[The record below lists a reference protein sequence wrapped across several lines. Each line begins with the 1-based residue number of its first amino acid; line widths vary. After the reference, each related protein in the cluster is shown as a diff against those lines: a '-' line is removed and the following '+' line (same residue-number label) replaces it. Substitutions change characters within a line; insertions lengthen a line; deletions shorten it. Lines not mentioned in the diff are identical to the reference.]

1 MADLF
6 EEKNIS
12 PMLLNEVKEPF
23 DNEDYI
29 YELKLDGIRCVAYIE
44 PKSVIL
50 QNKRFKD
57 LTPIYPEISDICK
70 CVKKRVI
77 LDGELVVLTNGKPD
91 FYALQKRSLMGDK
104 FRISLAAKKNP
115 VQFVAYDIIYY
126 DGKDLT
132 DNPLMERKEYLSKAV
147 SEGHNLS
154 VSRWIERNGVAFFQ
168 LAKKENLEGIVAKKK
183 DGLYHIGK
191 RTSEWI
197 KIKVMQDEDLLVLG
211 YQPDEDGKVKDLILG
226 YYNEKGELKCR
237 GKVYLGVSKAE
248 QKIIA
253 DFAKKNTVKRPWF
266 DKYKNTVWLKPQ
278 LVGTAHFMHE
288 TESGGMRQPVWKGL
302 RDDKQDG

>member
-1 MADLF
+1 
-6 EEKNIS
+6 
-12 PMLLNEVKEPF
+12 MLLNEVKEPF
-23 DNEDYI
+23 DDENYI

-44 PKSVIL
+44 PKSVTL
-50 QNKRFKD
+50 QNKRYKD
-57 LTPIYPEISDICK
+57 VTDIYPELSEIRK

-77 LDGELVVLTNGKPD
+77 LDGELVVLTDGKPD
-91 FYALQKRSLMGDK
+91 FYALQRRSLMTDS
-104 FRISLAAKKNP
+104 FRKSLAAKKNP
-115 VQFVAYDIIYY
+115 VQFVAYDILYY
-126 DGKDLT
+126 NETDLT
-132 DNPLMERKEYLSKAV
+132 DKSLMERKEILSKAV
-147 SEGHNLS
+147 TEGHNLS
-154 VSRWIERNGVAFFQ
+154 VSRWIEKNGVAFFE

-183 DGLYHIGK
+183 DGLYFIGK

-211 YQPDEDGKVKDLILG
+211 FQPDENGKVKDLILG
-226 YYNEKGELKCR
+226 YYDETGELKCR

-253 DFAKKNTVKRPWF
+253 EFAKKNTVKRPWF
-266 DKYKNTVWLKPQ
+266 DKYKNVVWLKPQ

-302 RDDKQDG
+302 REDK

>member
-1 MADLF
+1 MSDLF

-12 PMLLNEVKEPF
+12 PMLLHEVKEPF
-23 DNEDYI
+23 DDEDYI

-44 PKSVIL
+44 PKSVSL
-50 QNKRFKD
+50 QNKRFKE
-57 LTPIYPEISDICK
+57 LTPIYPELSDICK

-77 LDGELVVLTNGKPD
+77 LDGELVVLTDGKPD
-91 FYALQKRSLMGDK
+91 FYALQRRSLMTDS

-115 VQFVAYDIIYY
+115 VQFAAYDIIYF

-132 DNPLMERKEYLSKAV
+132 DKPLLERKEILSENV
-147 SEGHNLS
+147 REGFNLS
-154 VSRWIERNGVAFFQ
+154 ISRYVSTTGVAFFE
-168 LAKKENLEGIVAKKK
+168 LAKEENLEGIVAKKK

-191 RTSEWI
+191 RTHDWI

-211 YQPDEDGKVKDLILG
+211 YQPDDDGNVKDLILG
-226 YYNEKGELKCR
+226 FYDDKGELKCR

-253 DFAKKNTVKRPWF
+253 EFAKKNTVKKQWF
-266 DKYKNTVWLKPQ
+266 DKYKNVVWLKPQ

-288 TESGGMRQPVWKGL
+288 TASGGMRQPVWKGL
-302 RDDKQDG
+302 RDDK